1 MRALLF
7 MLASMPALATA
18 QQAPEPGPDWEEP
31 WGGEGEGEAE
41 PTRPTPAQLERVNAP
56 QLQLR
61 LGVGDGGIAFE
72 SDGPTLNDD
81 TDFDVAPRVGLA
93 YVNPVKGWLALGL
106 HANFLAWSTE
116 FDRRVGHGD
125 SYAFALAPAAEL
137 RAVTATATV
146 FFLRMAMGIMANSL
160 ATDVEFDDFRE
171 DASLGIGFFGDFTGG
186 IQFQAS
192 HGVGIQLE
200 LGRDVL
206 AFNHSV
212 TIRPRDGSAPSKHTV
227 HYLGGHTHVSVSVVF
242 VL

>member
-31 WGGEGEGEAE
+31 WGGGEAE
-41 PTRPTPAQLERVNAP
+41 PTRPTPARLERVNSP
-56 QLQLR
+56 QLQMR
-61 LGVGDGGIAFE
+61 VGVGDGSMAFG
-72 SDGPTLNDD
+72 SDGSITDNE
-81 TDFDVAPRVGLA
+81 TDFDVAPRLGLA
-93 YVNPVKGWLALGL
+93 YVNPLKHWLALGVL
-106 HANFLAWSTE
+106 ANVLAWRTE
-116 FDRRVGHGD
+116 FDRSVGHGD
-125 SYAFALAPAAEL
+125 SYAFALAPSAEL
-137 RAVTATATV
+137 RTVTATATV
-146 FFLRMAMGIMANSL
+146 FFLRMGMGMMTNSL
-160 ATDVEFDDFRE
+160 ATDVEFEDFRE

-192 HGVGIQLE
+192 HGVGMQLE

-206 AFNHSV
+206 AFSHRV